1 MKKRQKTRPSVIVS
15 LIPVVLLV
23 GLLSYCITIFGD
35 GMLSGPSQ
43 LVLMLCTGVAV
54 FISLVFYGLTWQE
67 LENAMVISI
76 SRTMSAN
83 LILLMVGGLCGTW
96 MHSGVIPTM
105 IYYGL
110 EVISAR
116 WLLITSCV
124 LCALVSICIGS
135 SWTTIAT
142 IGVGLMGIGR
152 TLGLEDGWVAGAII
166 SGAYFGDKMSPLS
179 ETTNLASSISDVPL
193 FTHIRNLLFTTA
205 PTLLITLVI
214 FVVAGLI
221 EGGAVDSTDNTAL
234 EMQQHLK
241 NTFPITLWLLALPL
255 LVFLLI
261 YRGLAATAV
270 LFIGMV
276 AGGIIVCFTQGF
288 DFAIECAFGEVGYV
302 TGVTTIDSLTCT
314 RGMGGMLY
322 TIWLILCS
330 MCFGG
335 VMERSGMLESI
346 TESLL
351 KVIKGRTSAVATT
364 CLSSLFLNAT
374 TGDQIISIVLPS
386 KMYGS
391 TFDKLRLP
399 RKLMSRSLED
409 GGTVTSVLVP
419 WNSCGMTQSTVLGVA
434 TTIYAPYTFFCW
446 ISPLMSITTAIVKQ
460 YILKTP
466 DKEGDFVTITGQAGE
481 DGKEN

>member
-1 MKKRQKTRPSVIVS
+1 MSRKKKPSVVIS
-15 LIPVVLLV
+15 MIPVVLLV
-23 GLLSYCITIFGD
+23 GLLSYCITVFGD

-43 LVLMLCTGVAV
+43 LVLTLCTGVVVA
-54 FISLVFYGLTWQE
+54 ISMLVYKQSWQS
-67 LENAMVISI
+67 LENAMVVAI
-76 SRTMSAN
+76 SRSMSAN

-96 MHSGVIPTM
+96 MHSGIIPTM

-116 WLLITSCV
+116 WLLLTSCV
-124 LCALVSICIGS
+124 LCALVSLCIGS

-193 FTHIRNLLFTTA
+193 FTHIKNLLHTTV
-205 PTLLITLVI
+205 PTLLITLVA
-214 FVVAGLI
+214 FTVVGLTGG
-221 EGGAVDSTDNTAL
+221 GGADIDTNAAV
-234 EMQQHLK
+234 EMQHHL
-241 NTFPITLWLLALPL
+241 NATFPITMWLLLLPL
-255 LVFLLI
+255 LVFFLI
-261 YRGLAATAV
+261 YKGMAATMV
-270 LFIGMV
+270 LFIGMLL
-276 AGGIIVCFTQGF
+276 GGIIVCFTQGF
-288 DFAIECAFGEVGYV
+288 DFAIECAFGEVGYT
-302 TGVTTIDSLTCT
+302 TGVDTIDSLTST

-322 TIWLILCS
+322 TIWLIICS
-330 MCFGG
+330 MSFGG

-346 TESLL
+346 TEYLL

-364 CLSSLFLNAT
+364 CMSSIFLNVT
-374 TGDQIISIVLPS
+374 TGDQIISIILPS

-391 TFDKLRLP
+391 AFDRLKLP

-434 TTIYAPYTFFCW
+434 TTIYAPYTLFCW
-446 ISPLMSITTAIVKQ
+446 ISPLMSVIAAFVKQ
-460 YILKTP
+460 YVMK
-466 DKEGDFVTITGQAGE
+466 KEDQESDFVTISGQE
-481 DGKEN
+481 EEE

>member
-1 MKKRQKTRPSVIVS
+1 MKRPQPSVIVAM
-15 LIPVVLLV
+15 IPVVLLV
-23 GLLSYCITIFGD
+23 GLLSYCITVFGD

-43 LVLMLCTGVAV
+43 LVLTLCTGVAV
-54 FISLVFYGLTWQE
+54 AIAMIGYKQSWRE
-67 LENAMVISI
+67 LEEAMVVGI
-76 SRTMSAN
+76 SRSMSAN

-96 MHSGVIPTM
+96 MHSGIIPTM

-110 EVISAR
+110 EVISAH

-124 LCALVSICIGS
+124 LSALVSLCIGS

-179 ETTNLASSISDVPL
+179 ETTNLSSSISDVPL
-193 FTHIRNLLFTTA
+193 FTHIKNLLHTTV
-205 PTLLITLVI
+205 PTLLITFVI
-214 FVVAGLI
+214 FTIVGI
-221 EGGAVDSTDNTAL
+221 TGGGGGDIDNNAAV
-234 EMQQHLK
+234 EMQHHLDA
-241 NTFPITLWLLALPL
+241 TFPITLWLLLLPL
-255 LVFLLI
+255 LVFVLI
-261 YRGLAATAV
+261 YKGMAATMV

-276 AGGIIVCFTQGF
+276 LGGIIVCFTQGF
-288 DFAIECAFGEVGYV
+288 DFAIECAFGEVGYT
-302 TGVTTIDSLTCT
+302 TGVTTIDSLTST

-322 TIWLILCS
+322 TVWLIICS

-346 TESLL
+346 TKYLL

-364 CLSSLFLNAT
+364 CMSSLFLNAT
-374 TGDQIISIVLPS
+374 TGDQIISIILPS

-446 ISPLMSITTAIVKQ
+446 ISPLMSITAAFIKQ
-460 YILKTP
+460 YILK
-466 DKEGDFVTITGQAGE
+466 KEDRESDFVTISGQE
-481 DGKEN
+481 EKVE

>member
-1 MKKRQKTRPSVIVS
+1 MSRKKKPSVVIS
-15 LIPVVLLV
+15 MIPVVLLV
-23 GLLSYCITIFGD
+23 GLLSYCITVFGD

-43 LVLMLCTGVAV
+43 LVLTLCTGVVVA
-54 FISLVFYGLTWQE
+54 ISMLVYKQSWQS
-67 LENAMVISI
+67 LENAMVVGI
-76 SRTMSAN
+76 SRSMSAN

-96 MHSGVIPTM
+96 MHSGIIPTM

-116 WLLITSCV
+116 WLLLTSCV
-124 LCALVSICIGS
+124 LCALVSLCIGS

-193 FTHIRNLLFTTA
+193 FTHIKNLLHTTV
-205 PTLLITLVI
+205 PTLLITLVA
-214 FVVAGLI
+214 FTVVGLTGG
-221 EGGAVDSTDNTAL
+221 GGADIDTNAAV
-234 EMQQHLK
+234 EMQHHLDA
-241 NTFPITLWLLALPL
+241 TFPITMWLLLLPL
-255 LVFLLI
+255 LVFFLI
-261 YRGLAATAV
+261 YKGMAATMV
-270 LFIGMV
+270 LFIGMLL
-276 AGGIIVCFTQGF
+276 GGIIVCFTQGF
-288 DFAIECAFGEVGYV
+288 DFAIECAFGEVGYT
-302 TGVTTIDSLTCT
+302 TGVDTIDSLTST

-322 TIWLILCS
+322 TIWLIISS

-346 TESLL
+346 TEYLL

-364 CLSSLFLNAT
+364 CMSSLFLNAT
-374 TGDQIISIVLPS
+374 TGDQIISIILPS

-391 TFDKLRLP
+391 AFDRLGLP

-434 TTIYAPYTFFCW
+434 TTIYAPYTLFCW
-446 ISPLMSITTAIVKQ
+446 ISPLMSIIAAFVKQ
-460 YILKTP
+460 YIMK
-466 DKEGDFVTITGQAGE
+466 KEDQESDFVTISGQEEGDE
-481 DGKEN
+481 

>member
-1 MKKRQKTRPSVIVS
+1 MSRKKKPSVVIS
-15 LIPVVLLV
+15 MIPVVLLV
-23 GLLSYCITIFGD
+23 GLLSYCITVFGD

-43 LVLMLCTGVAV
+43 LVLTLCTGVVVA
-54 FISLVFYGLTWQE
+54 ISMLVYKQSWQS
-67 LENAMVISI
+67 LENAMVVGI
-76 SRTMSAN
+76 SRSMSAN

-96 MHSGVIPTM
+96 MHSGIIPTM

-110 EVISAR
+110 VVISAR
-116 WLLITSCV
+116 WLLLTSCV
-124 LCALVSICIGS
+124 LCALVSLCIGS

-193 FTHIRNLLFTTA
+193 FTHIKNLLHTTV
-205 PTLLITLVI
+205 PTLLITLVA
-214 FVVAGLI
+214 FTVVGLTGG
-221 EGGAVDSTDNTAL
+221 GGADVDTNAAV
-234 EMQQHLK
+234 EMQHHL
-241 NTFPITLWLLALPL
+241 NATFPITMWLLLLPL
-255 LVFLLI
+255 LVFFLI
-261 YRGLAATAV
+261 YKGMAATMV
-270 LFIGMV
+270 LFIGMLL
-276 AGGIIVCFTQGF
+276 GGIIVCFTQGF
-288 DFAIECAFGEVGYV
+288 DFAIECAFGEVGYT
-302 TGVTTIDSLTCT
+302 TGVDTIDSLTST

-322 TIWLILCS
+322 TIWLIICS
-330 MCFGG
+330 MSFGG

-346 TESLL
+346 TEYLL

-364 CLSSLFLNAT
+364 CMSSIFLNVT
-374 TGDQIISIVLPS
+374 TGDQIISIILPS

-391 TFDKLRLP
+391 AFDRLKLP

-434 TTIYAPYTFFCW
+434 TTIYAPYTLFCW
-446 ISPLMSITTAIVKQ
+446 ISPLMSVIAAFVKQ
-460 YILKTP
+460 YVMK
-466 DKEGDFVTITGQAGE
+466 KEDQESDFVTISGQE
-481 DGKEN
+481 EEE

>member
-1 MKKRQKTRPSVIVS
+1 MSRKKKPSVVIS
-15 LIPVVLLV
+15 MIPVVLLV
-23 GLLSYCITIFGD
+23 GLLSYCITVFGD

-43 LVLMLCTGVAV
+43 LVLTLCTGVVVA
-54 FISLVFYGLTWQE
+54 ISMLVYKQSWQS
-67 LENAMVISI
+67 LENAMVVSI
-76 SRTMSAN
+76 SRSMSAN

-96 MHSGVIPTM
+96 MHSGIIPTM

-116 WLLITSCV
+116 WLLLTSCV
-124 LCALVSICIGS
+124 LCALVSLCIGS

-193 FTHIRNLLFTTA
+193 FTHIKNLLHTTV
-205 PTLLITLVI
+205 PTLLITLVA
-214 FVVAGLI
+214 FTVVGLTGG
-221 EGGAVDSTDNTAL
+221 GGADIDTNAAV
-234 EMQQHLK
+234 EMQHHL
-241 NTFPITLWLLALPL
+241 NATFPITMWLLLLPL
-255 LVFLLI
+255 LVFFLI
-261 YRGLAATAV
+261 YKGMAATMV
-270 LFIGMV
+270 LFIGMLL
-276 AGGIIVCFTQGF
+276 GGIIVCFTQGF
-288 DFAIECAFGEVGYV
+288 DFAIECAFGEVGYT
-302 TGVTTIDSLTCT
+302 TGVDTIDSLTST

-322 TIWLILCS
+322 TIWLIICS
-330 MCFGG
+330 MSFGG

-346 TESLL
+346 TEYLL

-364 CLSSLFLNAT
+364 CMSSLFLNAT
-374 TGDQIISIVLPS
+374 TGDQIISIILPS

-391 TFDKLRLP
+391 AFDRLKLP

-434 TTIYAPYTFFCW
+434 TTIYAPYTLFCW
-446 ISPLMSITTAIVKQ
+446 ISPLMSVIAAFVKQ
-460 YILKTP
+460 YVMK
-466 DKEGDFVTITGQAGE
+466 KEDQESDFVTISGQE
-481 DGKEN
+481 EEE

>member
-1 MKKRQKTRPSVIVS
+1 M
-15 LIPVVLLV
+15 IPVVLLV
-23 GLLSYCITIFGD
+23 GLLSYCITVFGD

-43 LVLMLCTGVAV
+43 LVLTLCTGVVVA
-54 FISLVFYGLTWQE
+54 ISMLVYKQSWQS
-67 LENAMVISI
+67 LENAMVVGI
-76 SRTMSAN
+76 SRSMSAN

-96 MHSGVIPTM
+96 MHSGIIPTM

-116 WLLITSCV
+116 WLLLTSCV
-124 LCALVSICIGS
+124 LCALVSLCIGS

-193 FTHIRNLLFTTA
+193 FTHIKNLLHTTV
-205 PTLLITLVI
+205 PTLLITLVA
-214 FVVAGLI
+214 FTVVGLTGG
-221 EGGAVDSTDNTAL
+221 GGADIDTNAAV
-234 EMQQHLK
+234 EMQHHLDA
-241 NTFPITLWLLALPL
+241 TFPITMWLLLLPL
-255 LVFLLI
+255 LVFFLI
-261 YRGLAATAV
+261 YKGMAATMV
-270 LFIGMV
+270 LFIGMLL
-276 AGGIIVCFTQGF
+276 GGIIVCFTQGF
-288 DFAIECAFGEVGYV
+288 DFAIECAFGEVGYT
-302 TGVTTIDSLTCT
+302 TGVDTIDSLTST

-322 TIWLILCS
+322 TIWLIISS

-346 TESLL
+346 TEYLL

-364 CLSSLFLNAT
+364 CMSSLFLNAT
-374 TGDQIISIVLPS
+374 TGDQIISIILPS

-391 TFDKLRLP
+391 AFDRLGLP

-434 TTIYAPYTFFCW
+434 TTIYAPYTLFCW
-446 ISPLMSITTAIVKQ
+446 ISPLMSIIAAFVKQ
-460 YILKTP
+460 YIMK
-466 DKEGDFVTITGQAGE
+466 KEDQESDFVTISGQEEGDE
-481 DGKEN
+481 

>member
-1 MKKRQKTRPSVIVS
+1 MSRKKKPSVVIS
-15 LIPVVLLV
+15 MIPVVLLV
-23 GLLSYCITIFGD
+23 GLLSYCITVFGA

-43 LVLMLCTGVAV
+43 LVLTLCTGVVVA
-54 FISLVFYGLTWQE
+54 ISMLVYKQSWQS
-67 LENAMVISI
+67 LENAMVVGI
-76 SRTMSAN
+76 SRSMSAN

-96 MHSGVIPTM
+96 MHSGIIPTM

-110 EVISAR
+110 DVISAR
-116 WLLITSCV
+116 WLLLTSCV
-124 LCALVSICIGS
+124 LCALVSLCIGS

-193 FTHIRNLLFTTA
+193 FTHIKNLLHTTV
-205 PTLLITLVI
+205 PTLLITLVA
-214 FVVAGLI
+214 FTVVGLTGG
-221 EGGAVDSTDNTAL
+221 GGADIDTNTAV
-234 EMQQHLK
+234 EMQHHL
-241 NTFPITLWLLALPL
+241 NATFPITMWLLLLPL
-255 LVFLLI
+255 LVFFLI
-261 YRGLAATAV
+261 YKGMAATMV
-270 LFIGMV
+270 LFIGMLL
-276 AGGIIVCFTQGF
+276 GGIIVCFTQGF
-288 DFAIECAFGEVGYV
+288 DFAIECAFGEVGYT
-302 TGVTTIDSLTCT
+302 TGVDTIDSLTST

-322 TIWLILCS
+322 TIWLIICS
-330 MCFGG
+330 MSFGG

-346 TESLL
+346 TEYLL

-364 CLSSLFLNAT
+364 CMSSLFLNVT
-374 TGDQIISIVLPS
+374 TGDQIISIILPS

-391 TFDKLRLP
+391 AFDRLKLP

-434 TTIYAPYTFFCW
+434 TTIYAPYTLFCW
-446 ISPLMSITTAIVKQ
+446 ISPLMSVIAAFVKQ
-460 YILKTP
+460 YVMK
-466 DKEGDFVTITGQAGE
+466 KEDQESDFVTISGQEE
-481 DGKEN
+481 DLE

>member
-1 MKKRQKTRPSVIVS
+1 MSRKKKPSVVIS
-15 LIPVVLLV
+15 MIPVVLLV
-23 GLLSYCITIFGD
+23 GLLSYCITVFGD

-43 LVLMLCTGVAV
+43 LVLTLCTGVVVA
-54 FISLVFYGLTWQE
+54 ISMLVYKQPWKA
-67 LENAMVISI
+67 LENAMVVGI
-76 SRTMSAN
+76 SRSMSAN

-96 MHSGVIPTM
+96 MHSGIIPTM

-116 WLLITSCV
+116 WLLLTSCV
-124 LCALVSICIGS
+124 LCALVSLCIGS

-193 FTHIRNLLFTTA
+193 FTHIKNLLHTTV
-205 PTLLITLVI
+205 PTLLITLVA
-214 FVVAGLI
+214 FTVVGLT
-221 EGGAVDSTDNTAL
+221 GGGGTNIDTNAAV
-234 EMQQHLK
+234 EMQHHLDA
-241 NTFPITLWLLALPL
+241 TFPITMWLLLLPL
-255 LVFLLI
+255 MVFFLI
-261 YRGLAATAV
+261 YKGMAATMV
-270 LFIGMV
+270 LFIGMLL
-276 AGGIIVCFTQGF
+276 GGVIVCFTQGF
-288 DFAIECAFGEVGYV
+288 DFAIECAFGEVGYT
-302 TGVTTIDSLTCT
+302 TGVDTIDSLTST

-322 TIWLILCS
+322 TIWLIICS

-346 TESLL
+346 TEYLL

-364 CLSSLFLNAT
+364 CMSSLFLNAT
-374 TGDQIISIVLPS
+374 TGDQIISIILPS

-391 TFDKLRLP
+391 AFDRLRLP

-434 TTIYAPYTFFCW
+434 TTIYAPYTLFCW
-446 ISPLMSITTAIVKQ
+446 ISPLMSVIAAFVKQ
-460 YILKTP
+460 YVMK
-466 DKEGDFVTITGQAGE
+466 KEDQESDFVTISGQEE
-481 DGKEN
+481 DLE